1 MKLTDSAIRAAKP
14 QEKTYKLTDGNGLTL
29 FIHPDGSK
37 HWRYRYSINGR
48 ESMLSLG
55 KYPETTLAQ
64 ARVIHAEYRALLKQ
78 GINPADH
85 RREEKHKKSIAAE
98 NSFETVARSW
108 WKHWKHGRT
117 ERHVAYVMRRME
129 ADVFPI
135 IGAKP
140 IDGLRAMNFIA
151 LVQRIQE
158 RGALD
163 IAKRS
168 LITCGQIMRYAVQ
181 HGLAERN
188 PVADI
193 KPADILKQRKKV
205 NHKRIP
211 SSELPE
217 LLLKIDQYDGQP
229 LTRLALQL
237 MTLTFVRTSELRGAK
252 WEEFDI
258 ERALWRIP
266 AMRMKMRVDHIVPLS
281 RQALIVLQELKALAF
296 IDPVLVFPGELRN
309 GRPMSE
315 NTILYALYRM
325 GYKGR
330 MTGHGFRGLASTILH
345 EKGFNHEHIEL
356 QLAHAERNEVSAA
369 YNHAMYLEQRGAM
382 MQWWSDYI
390 DEQSGGVIKE
400 QLQFFQTLDNA
411 QHIV

>member
-1 MKLTDSAIRAAKP
+1 MKLTDSAIKAGRP
-14 QEKTYKLTDGNGLTL
+14 REKAYKLADGNGLTL
-29 FIHPDGSK
+29 LIYPNGSK
-37 HWRYRYSINGR
+37 HWRYRYSFNGR
-48 ESMLSLG
+48 ETMLSLG
-55 KYPETTLAQ
+55 EYPEITLKQ
-64 ARVIHAEYRALLKQ
+64 ARAIHAEYRALLKQ

-85 RREEKHKKSIAAE
+85 RKEEKHRASIAAE
-98 NSFETVARSW
+98 KSFEAIARAW
-108 WKHWKHGRT
+108 WEHWKHGKT
-117 ERHVAYVMRRME
+117 ERHADYVMRRIE

-140 IDGLRAMNFIA
+140 IDGLKAINFIE
-151 LVQRIQE
+151 LVQRIQA

-168 LITCGQIMRYAVQ
+168 LTTCGQIMRYAVQ

-188 PVADI
+188 PVTDI

-252 WEEFDI
+252 WGEFDF

-266 AMRMKMRVDHIVPLS
+266 LERMKMRSEHIVPLS
-281 RQALIVLQELKALAF
+281 RQAAAILHEIRTLN

-309 GRPMSE
+309 GNPMSE

-325 GYKGR
+325 GYKSR

-369 YNHAMYLEQRGAM
+369 YNHAMYLEQRGRM

-390 DEQSGGVIKE
+390 DEQREEGLIPCRTGGDV
-400 QLQFFQTLDNA
+400 
-411 QHIV
+411 